1 MSSNRFLHTSISV
14 MLADAWATA
23 LYAAGDNALA
33 LANAHDIAALF
44 QSAGQPTRHSE
55 ALKAY
60 FD

>member
-1 MSSNRFLHTSISV
+1 

-23 LYAAGDNALA
+23 LYAAGDDALP
-33 LANAHDIAALF
+33 LANAHAIPALF
-44 QSAGQPTRHSE
+44 QSAGHPPRHSE